1 VSSIIVKYQINIIRF
16 TYISRLVYSQL
27 SLSKCTIN
35 SLKLIGI
42 AMTHYT
48 ENCSHNITASP
59 AGFNESLLQLVN
71 QWMDNVRLKSSIR
84 RERATLLTMS
94 DAHLQDIGL
103 DRMAAEHEALRNDI
117 PQNRGS

>member
-1 VSSIIVKYQINIIRF
+1 
-16 TYISRLVYSQL
+16 
-27 SLSKCTIN
+27 
-35 SLKLIGI
+35 
-42 AMTHYT
+42 MTHYT
-48 ENCSHNITASP
+48 KNCSHNVTASL

-71 QWMDNVRLKSSIR
+71 QWMDNVRLKSGIR

-103 DRMAAEHEALRNDI
+103 DRMAAEHEALRTDI